1 MTEIQNP
8 TEEPVVE
15 PTVETTASAVEE
27 TAPVAEETAAPVV
40 EEETATPVAEEA
52 TPVAEEVA
60 TEVAEEVVPE
70 ATEEVA
76 PEATEEVA
84 DEATETATPVAEEEP
99 QAETST
105 TPVATYETKAQ
116 VVERLKELATSDE
129 EVTRQELDSLKSN
142 FYRIHHQEADAA
154 YKKFIEE
161 GGNAE
166 EYTPAPN
173 LEEAD
178 FKEQMAILR
187 EKRAATAAAQEQ
199 EREANYEKKLG
210 IIEEIKKL
218 TENPDEIN
226 RGYNDFKELQQ
237 QWNDIK
243 DVPAE
248 KATALWKTYQLAVE
262 AFYDTLK
269 LSNEL
274 RAYDFKKNLERK
286 TALCEA
292 AEKLAEEKDI
302 VAAFRKLQQLHQD
315 FRETGPVAS
324 DLREQIWTRFKEAS
338 TVINKRHQEFFETR
352 KQQEE
357 ENLAKKTAIC
367 ETIEGFNLDELKTF
381 AEWNALSDK
390 ITALQAEWKT
400 IGFAPQKMNTKI
412 FERFRAACDNFF
424 TRKSEYFQ
432 QVRDN
437 LNQNYAL
444 KLDLVEKAESLKD
457 STEWKKTTDI
467 LVDLQKKWKEIGTVP
482 KKYSDQIWERFNAA
496 CDAFFAAKKEAN
508 QGAHAE
514 QTENMEKKKGIID
527 MLAAIVPEEFEGDLR
542 AKLRAAQEEWNQ
554 IGHVPFKEKDKLYKL
569 LREQMDRL
577 YGYANQNATKR
588 RIDRFKESIKGGS
601 GGDLRSRLTRQ
612 LDILRNEI
620 KTYENNLGFLNF
632 SKSKQGNALVEELN
646 RKMDKLRADMEEVKA
661 KLAAL
666 EENNN

>member
-15 PTVETTASAVEE
+15 PTVEPAPVAVEE
-27 TAPVAEETAAPVV
+27 PIAEPAA
-40 EEETATPVAEEA
+40 T
-52 TPVAEEVA
+52 
-60 TEVAEEVVPE
+60 
-70 ATEEVA
+70 
-76 PEATEEVA
+76 
-84 DEATETATPVAEEEP
+84 DEAVEEP

-105 TPVATYETKAQ
+105 PSIATYETKAE
-116 VVERLKELATSDE
+116 VVDRLKEIAASDE

-178 FKEQMAILR
+178 FKEQMNIIR
-187 EKRAATAAAQEQ
+187 EKRAAAAAALEQ
-199 EREANYEKKLG
+199 EREENYQKKLD
-210 IIEEIKKL
+210 IIEKIKTL

-226 RGYNDFKELQQ
+226 RAYNDFKDLQQ

-243 DVPAE
+243 EVPAE
-248 KATALWKTYQLAVE
+248 KATNLWKTYQQAVE

-292 AEKLAEEKDI
+292 AEKLADETDVI
-302 VAAFRKLQQLHQD
+302 VAFRKLQQLHQD

-324 DLREQIWTRFKEAS
+324 DLREQIWTRFKDAS
-338 TVINKRHQEFFETR
+338 TVINKRHQEYFEAR
-352 KQQEE
+352 KQKEE
-357 ENLAKKTAIC
+357 ENLEKKTAIC
-367 ETIEGFNLDELKTF
+367 EAIEGFNLDELKTF
-381 AEWNALSDK
+381 AEWNAISDK

-400 IGFAPQKMNTKI
+400 IGYAPQKMNTKI

-432 QVRDN
+432 TVRNN

-444 KLDLVEKAESLKD
+444 KLELVEKAEALKD
-457 STEWKKTTDI
+457 STDWKATTDALI
-467 LVDLQKKWKEIGTVP
+467 DLQKKWKEIGTVP

-508 QGAHAE
+508 QDVHAE
-514 QTENMEKKKGIID
+514 QTENMEKKKGIIE

-542 AKLRAAQEEWNQ
+542 AKLREAQEEWNQ
-554 IGHVPFKEKDKLYKL
+554 IGHVPFKEKDKLHKK

-577 YGYANQNATKR
+577 YGFANQNAAKR
-588 RIDRFKESIKGGS
+588 RLDRFKESIKGG
-601 GGDLRSRLTRQ
+601 GGNDLRSRLVRQ
-612 LDILRNEI
+612 LDILKNEI
-620 KTYENNLGFLNF
+620 KTYENNLGFLNLS
-632 SKSKQGNALVEELN
+632 SKSKQGNALIEELN
-646 RKMDKLRADMEEVKA
+646 RKMDKLKADMEEVKA
-661 KLAAL
+661 KIAAL
-666 EENNN
+666 DENK

>member
-15 PTVETTASAVEE
+15 PTA
-27 TAPVAEETAAPVV
+27 APATEPVAAEETATVAEEPATEGTAVEPTVV
-40 EEETATPVAEEA
+40 AEEQTTEEAAEEA
-52 TPVAEEVA
+52 TVVAKEQATEEQAVVAEEQA
-60 TEVAEEVVPE
+60 TEDA
-70 ATEEVA
+70 A
-76 PEATEEVA
+76 
-84 DEATETATPVAEEEP
+84 EEP
-99 QAETST
+99 QAETPT
-105 TPVATYETKAQ
+105 TSFATYATKAE
-116 VVERLKELATSDE
+116 VVDRLKELAQSDE

-173 LEEAD
+173 LEEGE
-178 FKEQMAILR
+178 FKELMAIIR
-187 EKRAATAAAQEQ
+187 EKRAAVAAALEQ
-199 EREANYEKKLG
+199 EREENYQKKVE
-210 IIEEIKKL
+210 IIEKIKTL

-226 RGYNDFKELQQ
+226 RAYNDFKELQQ

-243 DVPAE
+243 EVPAD
-248 KATALWKTYQLAVE
+248 KATTLWKNYQQAVE

-274 RAYDFKKNLERK
+274 RAYDFKKNLEKK

-292 AEKLAEEKDI
+292 AEKLAEETDI
-302 VAAFRKLQQLHQD
+302 IVAFRKLQQLHQD

-338 TVINKRHQEFFETR
+338 TVINKRHQEFFEAR
-352 KQQEE
+352 KQKEE
-357 ENLAKKTAIC
+357 ENLEKKTAIC

-381 AEWNALSDK
+381 AEWNATSEK
-390 ITALQAEWKT
+390 ITGLQAEWKT
-400 IGFAPQKMNTKI
+400 IGYAPQKMNTKI

-424 TRKSEYFQ
+424 SRKSEYFQ
-432 QVRDN
+432 TVRDN

-444 KLDLVEKAESLKD
+444 KLDLVEQAEALKD
-457 STEWKKTTDI
+457 STDWKKTTDA
-467 LVDLQKKWKEIGTVP
+467 LVELQKKWKEIGTVP

-508 QGAHAE
+508 KDAHTE
-514 QTENMEKKKGIID
+514 QTANMEKKKAIID
-527 MLAAIVPEEFEGDLR
+527 TLAAIVPEEFEGDLR
-542 AKLRAAQEEWNQ
+542 TKLREAQEEWNQ

-577 YGYANQNATKR
+577 YGYANQHAAQR
-588 RIDRFKESIKGGS
+588 RLDRFKESIKGGN
-601 GGDLRSRLTRQ
+601 GNDLRSRLTRQ

-620 KTYENNLGFLNF
+620 KTYENNLGFLTLS
-632 SKSKQGNALVEELN
+632 SKSKQGNSLIEELN
-646 RKMDKLRADMEEVKA
+646 RKMEKLKADMEEVKA
-661 KLAAL
+661 KIAAL
-666 EENNN
+666 DENK

>member
-15 PTVETTASAVEE
+15 PTVEPATEE
-27 TAPVAEETAAPVV
+27 VAVV
-40 EEETATPVAEEA
+40 EESATVAEPVAEEA
-52 TPVAEEVA
+52 AEP
-60 TEVAEEVVPE
+60 AEEVV
-70 ATEEVA
+70 
-76 PEATEEVA
+76 
-84 DEATETATPVAEEEP
+84 EEP

-105 TPVATYETKAQ
+105 TSIATYETETE
-116 VVERLKELATSDE
+116 VVNRLKEISESDE

-142 FYRIHHQEADAA
+142 FYRIHRQEADAA

-166 EYTPAPN
+166 EYAPEPDP
-173 LEEAD
+173 EETA
-178 FKEQMAILR
+178 FKELMAAIR
-187 EKRAATAAAQEQ
+187 EKRAAIAAALEQ
-199 EREANYEKKLG
+199 EREANYQKKLE
-210 IIEEIKKL
+210 IIDKIKAL
-218 TENPDEIN
+218 TDNPDEIN

-243 DVPAE
+243 EVPAD
-248 KATALWKTYQLAVE
+248 KATSLWKTYQQAVE

-292 AEKLAEEKDI
+292 AEKLAEETDI
-302 VAAFRKLQQLHQD
+302 IVAFRKLQQLHQD

-338 TVINKRHQEFFETR
+338 TVINKRHQEYFEAR
-352 KQQEE
+352 KQKEE
-357 ENLAKKTAIC
+357 ENLAKKTTIC
-367 ETIEGFNLDELKTF
+367 ETIEGFDIEGLKTF
-381 AEWNALSDK
+381 AEWNTISEK

-400 IGFAPQKMNTKI
+400 IGYAPQKMNTKI

-424 TRKSEYFQ
+424 TRKNEYFQ
-432 QVRDN
+432 TVREN

-444 KLDLVEKAESLKD
+444 KLELVEQAEALKD
-457 STEWKKTTDI
+457 STDWKATTDT
-467 LVDLQKKWKEIGTVP
+467 LVELQKKWKEIGTVP

-508 QGAHAE
+508 KGAHEE
-514 QTENMEKKKGIID
+514 QTANMEKKKAIID
-527 MLAAIVPEEFEGDLR
+527 ALAAIVPEEFEGDLR
-542 AKLRAAQEEWNQ
+542 TKLREAQEEWNQ

-588 RIDRFKESIKGGS
+588 RIDRFKESIKGGN
-601 GGDLRSRLTRQ
+601 GNDVRSRLTRQ
-612 LDILRNEI
+612 LDILNNEI
-620 KTYENNLGFLNF
+620 KTYENNLGFLTLS
-632 SKSKQGNALVEELN
+632 SKSKQGNALIEELN
-646 RKMDKLRADMEEVKA
+646 RKMDKLKADMEEVKA
-661 KLAAL
+661 KLKAL
-666 EENNN
+666 DEKE

>member
-1 MTEIQNP
+1 MTEIKNP

-15 PTVETTASAVEE
+15 PTAEETVETTVEAVE
-27 TAPVAEETAAPVV
+27 TPAPVAEETP
-40 EEETATPVAEEA
+40 TSVAEE
-52 TPVAEEVA
+52 PS
-60 TEVAEEVVPE
+60 
-70 ATEEVA
+70 TEE
-76 PEATEEVA
+76 PATT
-84 DEATETATPVAEEEP
+84 DEP
-99 QAETST
+99 QADTTTSI
-105 TPVATYETKAQ
+105 ATYETKAQ
-116 VVERLKELATSDE
+116 VVERLKALASGDE
-129 EVTRQELDSLKSN
+129 EVTRQELDSLKSQ

-154 YKKFIEE
+154 YKKFIED

-187 EKRAATAAAQEQ
+187 EKRAAVAAALEQ
-199 EREANYEKKLG
+199 EREANYQRKLD
-210 IIEEIKKL
+210 IINKIKAF

-226 RGYNDFKELQQ
+226 RTYNDFKELQQ
-237 QWNDIK
+237 LWNDIK
-243 DVPAE
+243 EVPAE
-248 KATALWKTYQLAVE
+248 KATELWKTYQQAVE

-269 LSNEL
+269 LNNEL

-292 AEKLAEEKDI
+292 AEKLAEETDI
-302 VAAFRKLQQLHQD
+302 VVAFRKLQQLHQE
-315 FRETGPVAS
+315 FREIGPVAN
-324 DLREQIWTRFKEAS
+324 DLREQIWNRFKEAS
-338 TVINKRHQEFFETR
+338 TVINKRHQEHFEAR

-357 ENLAKKTAIC
+357 ENLAKKTVIC
-367 ETIEGFNLDELKTF
+367 ETIEAFNLDELKTF

-432 QVRDN
+432 TVRN
-437 LNQNYAL
+437 TLNQNYAQ
-444 KLDLVEKAESLKD
+444 KLELVEKAESLKD
-457 STEWKKTTDI
+457 STEWKATTDI

-482 KKYSDQIWERFNAA
+482 KKYSDQIWERFSAA

-508 QGAHAE
+508 QGAHTE
-514 QTENMEKKKGIID
+514 QAENMAKKKSIID
-527 MLAAIVPEEFEGDLR
+527 TLAAIVPEEFEGDLR
-542 AKLRAAQEEWNQ
+542 AKLREAQEAWNK

-577 YGYANQNATKR
+577 YGFANENATKR
-588 RIDRFKESIKGGS
+588 RLDRFKENVKNGNI

-612 LDILRNEI
+612 LDILKNEI
-620 KTYENNLGFLNF
+620 KTYENNLGFLNL
-632 SKSKQGNALVEELN
+632 SNKSKQGNALVEELN

-661 KLAAL
+661 KLAAI
-666 EENNN
+666 EESR

>member
-15 PTVETTASAVEE
+15 PTVEPATEE
-27 TAPVAEETAAPVV
+27 VAVV
-40 EEETATPVAEEA
+40 EESATVAEPVAEEA
-52 TPVAEEVA
+52 AEP
-60 TEVAEEVVPE
+60 AEEVV
-70 ATEEVA
+70 
-76 PEATEEVA
+76 
-84 DEATETATPVAEEEP
+84 EEP

-105 TPVATYETKAQ
+105 TSIATYETETE
-116 VVERLKELATSDE
+116 VVNRLKEISESDE

-142 FYRIHHQEADAA
+142 FYRIHRQEADAA

-166 EYTPAPN
+166 EYAPEPDP
-173 LEEAD
+173 EETA
-178 FKEQMAILR
+178 FKELMAAIR
-187 EKRAATAAAQEQ
+187 EKRAAIAAALEQ
-199 EREANYEKKLG
+199 EREANYQKKLE
-210 IIEEIKKL
+210 IIDKIKAL
-218 TENPDEIN
+218 TDNPDEIN

-243 DVPAE
+243 EVPAD
-248 KATALWKTYQLAVE
+248 KATNLWKTYQQAVE

-292 AEKLAEEKDI
+292 AEKLAEETDI
-302 VAAFRKLQQLHQD
+302 IVAFRKLQQLHQD

-338 TVINKRHQEFFETR
+338 TVINKRHQEYFEAR
-352 KQQEE
+352 KQKEE
-357 ENLAKKTAIC
+357 ENLAKKTTIC
-367 ETIEGFNLDELKTF
+367 ETIEGFDIEGLKTF
-381 AEWNALSDK
+381 AEWNTISEK

-400 IGFAPQKMNTKI
+400 IGYAPQKMNTKI

-424 TRKSEYFQ
+424 TRKNEYFQ
-432 QVRDN
+432 TVREN

-444 KLDLVEKAESLKD
+444 KLELVEQAEALKD
-457 STEWKKTTDI
+457 STDWKTTTDT
-467 LVDLQKKWKEIGTVP
+467 LVELQKKWKEIGTVP

-508 QGAHAE
+508 KGAHEE
-514 QTENMEKKKGIID
+514 QTANMEKKKAIID
-527 MLAAIVPEEFEGDLR
+527 ALAAIVPEEFEGDLR
-542 AKLRAAQEEWNQ
+542 TKLREAQEEWNQ

-588 RIDRFKESIKGGS
+588 RIDRFKESIKGGN
-601 GGDLRSRLTRQ
+601 GGDVRSRLTRQ
-612 LDILRNEI
+612 LDILNNEI
-620 KTYENNLGFLNF
+620 KTYENNLGFLTLS
-632 SKSKQGNALVEELN
+632 SKSKQGNALIEELN
-646 RKMDKLRADMEEVKA
+646 RKMDKLKADMEEVKA
-661 KLAAL
+661 KLKAL
-666 EENNN
+666 DEKE